1 MEIFKLFGKIAVD
14 NSEANRAIDETAG
27 NVGNAEPRMTK
38 ALKKIGAAVV
48 AAFAVDKIKDFG
60 KACISAG
67 MDFDSQMSTVA
78 AISGATGE
86 EFEILRAKAQEMGA
100 TTAFSATESAQAM
113 EYMAMAGWKTTDITN
128 GLAGVMNLAAA
139 SGEDL
144 ATTSDIVTDAMTAF
158 GMSADQSTYFADVL
172 AQTATNANTNV
183 GMMGETFKYV
193 APLAGTLGYSVEDV
207 SIGIGLMANAGIKGS
222 QAGTTLKT
230 AIANMTGP
238 TDKQAAAMD
247 ELGISLEN
255 ANGGTKNFME
265 VMENLRSSIGGV
277 DVELVD
283 SEGNLREYDDII
295 ADLSKSTEGLSKVQQ
310 IQAASTIF
318 GKESMSGM
326 LAIISASEEDFNKL
340 TESIYN
346 ADGAAKG
353 MSEIKLDNLAGD
365 VTYFK
370 SALEGAQIAI
380 SDKLTPVLRNLVK
393 KATDWLPKI
402 QKSIIAVIDK
412 LEDKFGPLIKRIKN
426 IAEESDITEKSI
438 SFLKEAFEKTV
449 DVMAEIGDKFIDF
462 IEWLSKGSRSAENF
476 KGVVKGVIAGLLAFK
491 TVNAVISK
499 GKEIVSAYKRTMDI
513 LKSSNPFSWASVG
526 IAAIVALGAA
536 VKSKHDSMVE
546 SFRKL
551 DDETQKHVD
560 KTNELIEKNKD
571 LIQTFN
577 DNNTSIKNEYDSYR
591 DLASELDNLV
601 DENGRVTDANKERVD
616 YILGELNDALGTE
629 YSLTGNQIDGYK
641 DLQEEIKETMLLKEA
656 ETLLDSQRETYYSYK
671 DSLDDDAAA
680 LASLYS
686 DRDQLELDLFNAKV
700 ALDDE
705 LDSYSGDQ
713 GLAGFFRN
721 LWNDDKAQEKV
732 DGIQAQIDELDKS
745 IAEHEK
751 TVAEKTS
758 SMKTYSDLS
767 VATASGN
774 LDSIAGAVDNF
785 HNNML
790 RAGQASQDLLDQQVL
805 DEQTAYNDMVKASK
819 KGNSLITKDMIDSQG
834 ERVIYAKE
842 QAAYGK
848 FFVAKT
854 AEEQGDAY
862 AGGLKSKEGDVKQ
875 AGNDLGDAAS
885 NSLNSVDAYSI
896 GASKGNDW
904 VNGVLSIVYSSA
916 DAISNALSVFAGN
929 IHIGSSGSYH
939 GGGGGSY
946 PKTATGGIVTRA
958 QTRLVGED
966 GAEAIVPLEKNTE
979 WIDKVAAKVTDSMG
993 GAPSNT
999 AILNKLNELIE
1010 VIKGQKVYLDSG
1022 ALVGEIAPAMD
1033 GALGNISRMKRRG
1046 LR

>member
-14 NSEANRAIDETAG
+14 NSEANRAIDETVG

-193 APLAGTLGYSVEDV
+193 APLAGTLGYSVEDM

-238 TDKQAAAMD
+238 TDKQAAAMED
-247 ELGISLEN
+247 LGISLEN
-255 ANGGTKNFME
+255 ANGGTKSFME

-326 LAIISASEEDFNKL
+326 LAIISASEEDFDKL

-449 DVMAEIGDKFIDF
+449 DVMSEIGDKFLDF

-513 LKSSNPFSWASVG
+513 LKSSNPFSWVSVG

-686 DRDQLELDLFNAKV
+686 DRDQLELDLFNAKA

-732 DGIQAQIDELDKS
+732 DGIQAQIDEVDNR

-805 DEQTAYNDMVKASK
+805 DEQTKYDNMVKASK
-819 KGNSLITKDMIDSQG
+819 KGNSLITKDMMDSQG

-916 DAISNALSVFAGN
+916 DTISNALSVFAGN

-946 PKTATGGIVTRA
+946 SETATGGIVTRA

-966 GAEAIVPLEKNTE
+966 GAEAIVPLENNTE